1 MGRRVEH
8 NRRISNDRVRK
19 ARKQKSKILIAA
31 EGKNKTEKTYFS
43 NFEDG
48 KKSYNITYVRGNNTD
63 PLKLV
68 KMLIKEIDELKLD
81 LQDDDVA
88 YCIFDTDVDPN
99 KNKIIDDLK
108 KEIRE
113 NSKIKICAS
122 IFSMY
127 GYEVLKKEL
136 SNINEFKF
144 IFSDPTFIEKND
156 KKEQRLF
163 EINYRNVGSSGK
175 NTIEFRLPNGT
186 INPTTWVE
194 NINLFGGLIRTSHEL
209 SKIMKKTEEQRTEEE
224 KQMLY
229 N

>member
-19 ARKQKSKILIAA
+19 IRKQKSKILIAA

-48 KKSYNITYVRGNNTD
+48 KKSYNITYARGNNTD

-99 KNKIIDDLK
+99 KNKIIEEAIQLAKKNNIKIITSSPCIELWFLLHYDYTTANMDSEEVIKRLK
-108 KEIRE
+108 EYYPKYEKNINIYPDIIKEIDLAIDR
-113 NSKIKICAS
+113 A
-122 IFSMY
+122 
-127 GYEVLKKEL
+127 KK
-136 SNINEFKF
+136 
-144 IFSDPTFIEKND
+144 IEKYQIDNNRRIGTV
-156 KKEQRLF
+156 EA
-163 EINYRNVGSSGK
+163 NP
-175 NTIEFRLPNGT
+175 NTEVYKI
-186 INPTTWVE
+186 VE
-194 NINLFGGLIRTSHEL
+194 YL
-209 SKIMKKTEEQRTEEE
+209 MKKG
-224 KQMLY
+224 
-229 N
+229 

>member
-19 ARKQKSKILIAA
+19 VRKQKSKILIAA

-48 KKSYNITYVRGNNTD
+48 KKTYNITYARGNNTD

-99 KNKIIDDLK
+99 KNKIIEDAIQLAK
-108 KEIRE
+108 K
-113 NSKIKICAS
+113 NNIKIITSSPCFELWFLLHYDYTTANMDS
-122 IFSMY
+122 E
-127 GYEVLKKEL
+127 EVLKRLKEYYPKYEK
-136 SNINEFKF
+136 NINIYPDIIKE
-144 IFSDPTFIEKND
+144 IDLAID
-156 KKEQRLF
+156 RAKK
-163 EINYRNVGSSGK
+163 
-175 NTIEFRLPNGT
+175 
-186 INPTTWVE
+186 
-194 NINLFGGLIRTSHEL
+194 
-209 SKIMKKTEEQRTEEE
+209 
-224 KQMLY
+224 
-229 N
+229 

>member
-19 ARKQKSKILIAA
+19 VRKQKSKILIAA

-48 KKSYNITYVRGNNTD
+48 KKSYNITYARGNNTD

-99 KNKIIDDLK
+99 KNKIIDEAIQLAKKNNIKIITSSPCFELWFLLHYDYTTANMDSEEVIKRLK
-108 KEIRE
+108 EYYPKYEKNINIYPDIIKEIDLAIDRAKKLE
-113 NSKIKICAS
+113 KYQTDNNRRIGTVEANPNTEVYKI
-122 IFSMY
+122 
-127 GYEVLKKEL
+127 
-136 SNINEFKF
+136 
-144 IFSDPTFIEKND
+144 
-156 KKEQRLF
+156 
-163 EINYRNVGSSGK
+163 
-175 NTIEFRLPNGT
+175 
-186 INPTTWVE
+186 VE
-194 NINLFGGLIRTSHEL
+194 YL
-209 SKIMKKTEEQRTEEE
+209 MKKG
-224 KQMLY
+224 
-229 N
+229 

>member
-19 ARKQKSKILIAA
+19 VRKQKSKILIAA

-48 KKSYNITYVRGNNTD
+48 KKSYNITYARGNNTD

-99 KNKIIDDLK
+99 KNKIIEEAIQLARRNNIKIITSSPCFELWFLLHYDYTTANMDSEEVIKRLK
-108 KEIRE
+108 EYYPKYEKNINIYPDIIKEIDLAIDRAKKLE
-113 NSKIKICAS
+113 KYQTDNNRRIGTVEANPNTEVYKI
-122 IFSMY
+122 
-127 GYEVLKKEL
+127 
-136 SNINEFKF
+136 
-144 IFSDPTFIEKND
+144 
-156 KKEQRLF
+156 
-163 EINYRNVGSSGK
+163 
-175 NTIEFRLPNGT
+175 
-186 INPTTWVE
+186 VE
-194 NINLFGGLIRTSHEL
+194 YL
-209 SKIMKKTEEQRTEEE
+209 MKKG
-224 KQMLY
+224 
-229 N
+229 

>member
-19 ARKQKSKILIAA
+19 VRKQKSKILIAA

-48 KKSYNITYVRGNNTD
+48 KKSYNITYARGNNTD

-99 KNKIIDDLK
+99 KNKIIEDAIQLAKKNNIKIITSSPCFELWFLLHYDYTTANMDSEEVIKRLK
-108 KEIRE
+108 EYYPKYEKNINIYPDIIKEIDLAIDRAKKLE
-113 NSKIKICAS
+113 KYQTDNNRRIGTVEANPNTKVYKI
-122 IFSMY
+122 
-127 GYEVLKKEL
+127 
-136 SNINEFKF
+136 
-144 IFSDPTFIEKND
+144 
-156 KKEQRLF
+156 
-163 EINYRNVGSSGK
+163 
-175 NTIEFRLPNGT
+175 
-186 INPTTWVE
+186 VE
-194 NINLFGGLIRTSHEL
+194 YL
-209 SKIMKKTEEQRTEEE
+209 MKKG
-224 KQMLY
+224 
-229 N
+229 

>member
-19 ARKQKSKILIAA
+19 VRKQKSKILIAA

-48 KKSYNITYVRGNNTD
+48 KKSYNITYARGNNTD

-99 KNKIIDDLK
+99 KNKIIEEAIQLARK
-108 KEIRE
+108 
-113 NSKIKICAS
+113 NNIKIITSSPCFELWFLLHYDYTTANMDS
-122 IFSMY
+122 EEVIKRLKEY
-127 GYEVLKKEL
+127 YPKYEK
-136 SNINEFKF
+136 NINIYPDIIKK
-144 IFSDPTFIEKND
+144 IDLAIDCAKKLEKYQTDNNRRIGTV
-156 KKEQRLF
+156 EA
-163 EINYRNVGSSGK
+163 NP
-175 NTIEFRLPNGT
+175 NTEVYKI
-186 INPTTWVE
+186 VE
-194 NINLFGGLIRTSHEL
+194 YL
-209 SKIMKKTEEQRTEEE
+209 MKKG
-224 KQMLY
+224 
-229 N
+229 

>member
-19 ARKQKSKILIAA
+19 VRKQKSKVLIAA

-48 KKSYNITYVRGNNTD
+48 KKSYNITYARGNNTD

-99 KNKIIDDLK
+99 KNKIIEEAIQLAKKNNIKIITSSPCFELWFLLHYDYTTANMDSEEVIKRLK
-108 KEIRE
+108 EYYPKYEKNINIYPNIIKEIDLAINR
-113 NSKIKICAS
+113 A
-122 IFSMY
+122 
-127 GYEVLKKEL
+127 KK
-136 SNINEFKF
+136 
-144 IFSDPTFIEKND
+144 IEKYQIDNNRRIGTV
-156 KKEQRLF
+156 EA
-163 EINYRNVGSSGK
+163 NP
-175 NTIEFRLPNGT
+175 NTEVYKI
-186 INPTTWVE
+186 VE
-194 NINLFGGLIRTSHEL
+194 YL
-209 SKIMKKTEEQRTEEE
+209 MKKS
-224 KQMLY
+224 
-229 N
+229 

>member
-19 ARKQKSKILIAA
+19 VRKQKSKILIAA

-48 KKSYNITYVRGNNTD
+48 KKSYNITYARGNNTD

-99 KNKIIDDLK
+99 KNKIIEEAIQLAK
-108 KEIRE
+108 K
-113 NSKIKICAS
+113 NNIKIITSSPCIELWFLLHYDYTTANMDNEEV
-122 IFSMY
+122 IERLKEY
-127 GYEVLKKEL
+127 YPKYEK
-136 SNINEFKF
+136 NINIYPDIIKG
-144 IFSDPTFIEKND
+144 IDLAIERAKKLEKYQND
-156 KKEQRLF
+156 NNRRIGTVEA
-163 EINYRNVGSSGK
+163 NP
-175 NTIEFRLPNGT
+175 NTEVYKI
-186 INPTTWVE
+186 VE
-194 NINLFGGLIRTSHEL
+194 YL
-209 SKIMKKTEEQRTEEE
+209 MKKG
-224 KQMLY
+224 
-229 N
+229 